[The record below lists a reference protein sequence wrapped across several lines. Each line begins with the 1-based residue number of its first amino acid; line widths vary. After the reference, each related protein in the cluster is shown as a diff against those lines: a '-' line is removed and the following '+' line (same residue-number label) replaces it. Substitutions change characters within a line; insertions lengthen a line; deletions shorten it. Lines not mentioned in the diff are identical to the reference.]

1 MEVVCLVLK
10 TGVQLQTCHSK
21 STRKLSFAIGYD
33 AGILSI
39 QTNDDESQNAV
50 QHQGGYETPSY
61 SKTIDKSCFLLFFF
75 LQNMILCSQN
85 Q

>member
-33 AGILSI
+33 ARILSI
-39 QTNDDESQNAV
+39 QTSV
-50 QHQGGYETPSY
+50 QHQGGYETP
-61 SKTIDKSCFLLFFF
+61 
-75 LQNMILCSQN
+75 
-85 Q
+85 